1 MNAPVRIDDLQNALV
16 ARAKTLADQYLIRAK
31 RDRDL
36 LLVEASER
44 IKLRDER
51 EQAAARASGERA
63 YRQQVQAEELKLRA
77 DMDRL
82 RWVHV
87 QAVMDALRG
96 RMTEIVQDKAKYQA
110 LLRELIITAV
120 RSIEAD
126 ALVVQL
132 NTHDYAQ
139 LHADWSNFIGTAVSG
154 KTIALSDEPNERSGG
169 AIVASADNTIRVDN
183 TFEGR
188 IARFEA
194 ELEQVIIERLFAAAT
209 PMGAIFNG

>member
-1 MNAPVRIDDLQNALV
+1 MTAPTRIDDLQNALA
-16 ARAKTLADQYLIRAK
+16 ARAKALADQYLLRAK

-36 LLVEASER
+36 LLVEAGERRKLSE
-44 IKLRDER
+44 ER
-51 EQAAARASGERA
+51 EQVSARNNAERA

-87 QAVMDALRG
+87 QAVMDDLGERVN
-96 RMTEIVQDKAKYQA
+96 ELVKNEEKYLP
-110 LLRELIITAV
+110 LLRELIITAA
-120 RSIEAD
+120 RCIEAD

-132 NTHDYAQ
+132 NTHDYAK
-139 LHADWSNFIGTAVSG
+139 LHSDWEKFIGAGVAG
-154 KTIALSDEPNERSGG
+154 KSLTLSAESNERSGG
-169 AIVASADNTIRVDN
+169 AIVTSANNTIRVDN

-188 IARFEA
+188 IARFEE
-194 ELEQVIIERLFAAAT
+194 ELGQAIIERLFAQAT

>member
-1 MNAPVRIDDLQNALV
+1 MNAPVRVEDLQNALI
-16 ARAKTLADQYLIRAK
+16 ARAKTLADQYLIRAR

-36 LLVEASER
+36 LLVEAGER
-44 IKLRDER
+44 SKQRDER
-51 EQAAARASGERA
+51 EQAAARAGGERA

-87 QAVMDALRG
+87 QAVMDALRE
-96 RMTEIVQDKAKYQA
+96 RLADVTRDETNYHA
-110 LLRELIITAV
+110 LLRELIVNAA

-132 NTHDYAQ
+132 NTHDYAR
-139 LHADWSNFIGTAVSG
+139 LNKEWADFVGAAVPG
-154 KTIALSDEPNERSGG
+154 KTLTLSDEPNERSGG
-169 AIVASADNTIRVDN
+169 AIVRSADDTIRVDN
-183 TFEGR
+183 SFEGR

-194 ELEQVIIERLFAAAT
+194 ELEQVIIERLFAQAA